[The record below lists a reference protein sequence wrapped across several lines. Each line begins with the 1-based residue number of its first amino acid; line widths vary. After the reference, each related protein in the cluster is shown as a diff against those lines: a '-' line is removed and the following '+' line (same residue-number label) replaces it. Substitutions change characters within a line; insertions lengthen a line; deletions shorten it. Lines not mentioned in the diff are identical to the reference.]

1 MSKHTKKISTK
12 RKRKIKV
19 ELIKRIRDDFIS
31 GKSELD
37 IIYCHWCKQELL
49 PEEIT
54 IDHLRELSD
63 SGRWYDINNIV
74 ISCADC
80 NNLRSN
86 SKEKFEEKM
95 NTPVND

>member
-12 RKRKIKV
+12 RKRKIKL

-31 GKSELD
+31 GKSESD
-37 IIYCHWCKQELL
+37 SINCYWCKKELTL
-49 PEEIT
+49 EEMT

-63 SGRWYDINNIV
+63 KGRWYDLDNIV

-86 SKEKFEEKM
+86 NKEKFKERL
-95 NTPVND
+95 NDSNS